1 MGKNVTEIISVY
13 CENKCYIENSQAE
26 PIFCFHNV
34 LPPAPSC
41 AASQTYVK
49 TTLFC
54 SYEII
59 QATKKN
65 QHAKNESAGEL
76 LHFKS
81 EIPTFSVVI
90 VNLVFVQFAIS
101 CLSKWIE
108 LLIDGIKWDKY
119 AHSY

>member
-41 AASQTYVK
+41 AASQIYVM

-59 QATKKN
+59 QAEKKSTRE
-65 QHAKNESAGEL
+65 K
-76 LHFKS
+76 
-81 EIPTFSVVI
+81 
-90 VNLVFVQFAIS
+90 
-101 CLSKWIE
+101 
-108 LLIDGIKWDKY
+108 
-119 AHSY
+119 